1 MALLDFSSHFEACL
15 EIAKDLKASHPLE
28 AGQALTIRIVS
39 VAYTGGLPE
48 IIGVCAPEDSNQ
60 VIIVKCLEF

>member
-1 MALLDFSSHFEACL
+1 MFQPLHVSAHGGFKGL
-15 EIAKDLKASHPLE
+15 IKDLKASHPLE

-39 VAYTGGLPE
+39 VAFTGGLPE

-60 VIIVKCLEF
+60 VIVVKCLEF